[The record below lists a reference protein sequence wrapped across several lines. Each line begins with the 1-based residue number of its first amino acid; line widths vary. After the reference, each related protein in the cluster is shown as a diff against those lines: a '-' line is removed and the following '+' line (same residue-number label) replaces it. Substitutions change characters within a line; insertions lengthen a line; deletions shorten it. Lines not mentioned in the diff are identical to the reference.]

1 VINMDAITAT
11 ALAFTW
17 IILAATALYFQGM
30 VKTLLDIN
38 DSIMV
43 ELGLKKVE
51 KTDEAQTSLKDFSE
65 EE

>member
-1 VINMDAITAT
+1 MAAI
-11 ALAFTW
+11 
-17 IILAATALYFQGM
+17 ALYFQGM

-43 ELGLKKVE
+43 EVGLKNVE